1 MGSSPSSKHGHAAG
15 GSGRLEGIT
24 TPRLFT
30 PPLRRLTRS
39 TSLGFDAVDFAEQV
53 AGVQLLPWQRWLL
66 IHALELRPGGLYRF
80 RTVVVLVGRQNGK
93 SKLAQ
98 VLALWHMFVL
108 HSDLVIGTAQDLDIA
123 EELWQGAVD
132 LVEETPALRP
142 RLDRVVR
149 VNGKKSLELKSG
161 ERYKVKA
168 ANRRAGRGL
177 SGDLVLLD
185 ELREHQ
191 SWDAWAA
198 VVKTTTARAEAQTWA
213 LSNAGDSASIVLRH
227 LRMRGHAAL
236 GDPDRIVQPDDVP
249 DDVDVES
256 TSLGLFEWSAPPG
269 APIDDRRGWAQAN
282 PALGYLIAESTI
294 RSFLGD
300 EPEWIFRAESLCQWA
315 DGLVEGPFPAGAWEA
330 CRTDVPWDGDT
341 MAVCVD
347 VSWDRSRSHVAMAGR
362 RADGRTHVEVMA
374 SRAGTDWVRGWL
386 FERGYRRVVVQSRG
400 APASS
405 LLAEFAEAAPDGEPW
420 VEVVDWSGADIGR
433 ASGAFYDLVVEH
445 ALTHLDQPVLDV
457 AAGIAATRPLGDAWG
472 WDRKRSPRDVAP
484 LVAVT
489 GAVFG
494 LARLETPAVSAYET
508 GELEMI

>member
-1 MGSSPSSKHGHAAG
+1 MAGRGELVGS
-15 GSGRLEGIT
+15 T
-24 TPRLFT
+24 TPRVRT
-30 PPLRRLTRS
+30 PPLRTLWPRTKGRERS
-39 TSLGFDAVDFAEQV
+39 TLGYAAIDFARDV
-53 AGVQLLPWQRWLL
+53 LGVELLAWQQWLL
-66 IHALELRPGGLYRF
+66 VHMLELVDGRLRF
-80 RTVVVLVGRQNGK
+80 RTVVVLVARQNGK
-93 SKLAQ
+93 SWVSIILSLFFLC
-98 VLALWHMFVL
+98 VLGRP
-108 HSDLVIGTAQDLDIA
+108 LVIGTAQDLDVA
-123 EELWQGAVD
+123 EEIWQGAVD
-132 LVEETPALRP
+132 LAEASPELAPTI
-142 RLDRVVR
+142 DRVVR
-149 VNGKKSLELKSG
+149 VNGKKALEFRTG

-177 SGDLVLLD
+177 SGDLVDLD

-191 SWDAWAA
+191 SWDAWGAIT
-198 VVKTTTARAEAQTWA
+198 KTTQARDDA
-213 LSNAGDSASIVLRH
+213 LIAAWSNAGDASSIVLRH
-227 LRMRGHAAL
+227 LRVLAHVAL
-236 GDPDRIVQPDDVP
+236 GNPDKIDVEGVAPPP
-249 DDVDVES
+249 DDVDDADDD
-256 TSLGLFEWSAPPG
+256 TLAIFEWSAAPG
-269 APIDDRRGWAQAN
+269 RSVWDRDGWVEAN
-282 PALGYLIAESTI
+282 PALGSLITERTI
-294 RSFLGD
+294 RSAARTD
-300 EPEWIFRAESLCQWA
+300 PEWVFRTEVLCQWT

-494 LARLETPAVSAYET
+494 LARMETPAVSAYET

>member
-1 MGSSPSSKHGHAAG
+1 M
-15 GSGRLEGIT
+15 
-24 TPRLFT
+24 
-30 PPLRRLTRS
+30 
-39 TSLGFDAVDFAEQV
+39 GFDAVDFAEQV

-282 PALGYLIAESTI
+282 PALGHLIAESTI
-294 RSFLGD
+294 GSFLGD
-300 EPEWIFRAESLCQWA
+300 EPERIFRAESLCQWA
-315 DGLVEGPFPAGAWEA
+315 DGALHGRFPAGAWEE
-330 CRTDVPWDGDT
+330 CLTDVPWDGDE

-347 VSWDRSRSHVAMAGR
+347 VSSDRTTAHVAMAGCR
-362 RADGRTHVEVMA
+362 VDGRTHVEVMA
-374 SRAGTDWVRGWL
+374 SRPGTDWVRPWL

-405 LLAEFAEAAPDGEPW
+405 LVAGFCELAPDGSPW
-420 VEVVDWSGADIGR
+420 VDVIEWSGADLGR
-433 ASGAFYDLVVEH
+433 ATGVFYDLVVGGRV
-445 ALTHLDQPVLDV
+445 AHLGQPVLD
-457 AAGIAATRPLGDAWG
+457 AAAATAVTRFLGEAEV
-472 WDRKRSPRDVAP
+472 WDRKGSSGDAAP

-494 LARLETPAVSAYET
+494 LSQPTDADLASQVF
-508 GELEMI
+508 